1 MGTKLT
7 NSTKDKIKD
16 ITNKIQGD
24 KQSKSSNTSNSA
36 ITPSKTDLSVI
47 PGLPNTLTPN
57 QVSGVMPKFN
67 DAAYNI
73 DDPLNPSDS
82 LPQATISEYDRGM
95 TIYEGTQ
102 RALKLVGAAMDT
114 TAQKFVVINK
124 QAKAYGEGV
133 KAATQIEKVRGDYT
147 DYLNQVQVN
156 QQKDV
161 ALDVNTHKT
170 TVETDKAVHSKATLD
185 EQLKQAEKDAELARA
200 KTREKQNKLDEF
212 LKELG
217 EITVS

>member
-1 MGTKLT
+1 MATRLT

-16 ITNKIQGD
+16 ITHKIQGD
-24 KQSKSSNTSNSA
+24 KPSNSGNSA
-36 ITPSKTDLSVI
+36 ITPNKTDLSVV

-67 DAAYNI
+67 ESAYNI
-73 DDPLNPSDS
+73 SDPLNPPDS
-82 LPQATISEYDRGM
+82 MPQATIAQFDRGM
-95 TIYEGTQ
+95 AIYEGAQ
-102 RALKLVGAAMDT
+102 RALKLEGAAMDT
-114 TAQKFVVINK
+114 TALKFQVVGK
-124 QAKAYGEGV
+124 QAKAFGEGI

-147 DYLNQVQVN
+147 DYLNQVQIN

-170 TVETDKAVHSKATLD
+170 IVETDKAVHSKANLD
-185 EQLKQAEKDAELARA
+185 EQLKQAEKDADLARA

-212 LKELG
+212 IKELG
-217 EITVS
+217 EIKVS